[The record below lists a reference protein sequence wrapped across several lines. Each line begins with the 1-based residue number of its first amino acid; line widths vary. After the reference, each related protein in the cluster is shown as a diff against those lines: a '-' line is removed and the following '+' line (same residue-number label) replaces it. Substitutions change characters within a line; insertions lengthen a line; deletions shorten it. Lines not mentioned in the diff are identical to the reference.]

1 MKNIDEKKLNNLAS
15 KANINVNEL
24 KKASESGNVEDYIN
38 KNLSSEAS
46 AKIKSI
52 LNDKSTMDKLLSTP
66 EAKAIIDKLMK
77 K

>member
-24 KKASESGNVEDYIN
+24 KKASESGNVEDYIK

-46 AKIKSI
+46 AKIKGI

>member
-1 MKNIDEKKLNNLAS
+1 MKNIDEKKLNSLVS

-46 AKIKSI
+46 AKIKGI